1 MTIVYVL
8 RETKSIVCSNYKRI
22 FIDYIY
28 KWGEI
33 LNTMTKELGQRIRAE
48 RTAKKMT
55 QEELAERAGLHPTY
69 IGQVE
74 RGEKS
79 LTVASLEKIV
89 EGLEISF
96 SDLFENIQPSTK
108 PAGYAM
114 QCYNKIS
121 AYSKETQKQFYEL
134 ICAAEKLMK

>member
-1 MTIVYVL
+1 M
-8 RETKSIVCSNYKRI
+8 
-22 FIDYIY
+22 
-28 KWGEI
+28 
-33 LNTMTKELGQRIRAE
+33 NTMTKELGRRIRAE

-55 QEELAERAGLHPTY
+55 QEELAECAGLHPTY

-96 SDLFENIQPSTK
+96 SDLFENIRPPTK

-114 QCYNKIS
+114 QCYDKIS
-121 AYSKETQKQFYEL
+121 AYPNETQKQFYEL

>member
-1 MTIVYVL
+1 M
-8 RETKSIVCSNYKRI
+8 
-22 FIDYIY
+22 
-28 KWGEI
+28 
-33 LNTMTKELGQRIRAE
+33 NTLTKELGRRIRAE

-96 SDLFENIQPSTK
+96 SDLFENIRPPTK

-114 QCYNKIS
+114 QCYDKIS
-121 AYSKETQKQFYEL
+121 AYPNETQKQFYEL

>member
-1 MTIVYVL
+1 M
-8 RETKSIVCSNYKRI
+8 
-22 FIDYIY
+22 
-28 KWGEI
+28 
-33 LNTMTKELGQRIRAE
+33 NTLTKELGQRIRAE

-96 SDLFENIQPSTK
+96 SDLFENIQPPTK
-108 PAGYAM
+108 PASYAM
-114 QCYNKIS
+114 QCYNKVS
-121 AYSKETQKQFYEL
+121 GYPKETQKRFYEL
-134 ICAAEKLMK
+134 LCAAEKLMK

>member
-1 MTIVYVL
+1 M
-8 RETKSIVCSNYKRI
+8 
-22 FIDYIY
+22 
-28 KWGEI
+28 
-33 LNTMTKELGQRIRAE
+33 NTMTKELGRRIRAE

-89 EGLEISF
+89 EVLEISF
-96 SDLFENIQPSTK
+96 SDLFENIRPPTK

-114 QCYNKIS
+114 QCYDKIS
-121 AYSKETQKQFYEL
+121 AYPNETQKQFYEL

>member
-1 MTIVYVL
+1 
-8 RETKSIVCSNYKRI
+8 
-22 FIDYIY
+22 
-28 KWGEI
+28 
-33 LNTMTKELGQRIRAE
+33 MTKELGRRIRAE

-96 SDLFENIQPSTK
+96 SDLFENIRSPTK

-114 QCYNKIS
+114 QCYDKIS
-121 AYSKETQKQFYEL
+121 AYPNETQKQFYEL

>member
-1 MTIVYVL
+1 MNTI
-8 RETKSIVCSNYKRI
+8 
-22 FIDYIY
+22 
-28 KWGEI
+28 
-33 LNTMTKELGQRIRAE
+33 TKELGRRIRAE

-96 SDLFENIQPSTK
+96 SDLFENIRPPTK

-114 QCYNKIS
+114 QCYDKIS
-121 AYSKETQKQFYEL
+121 AYPNETQKQFYEL

>member
-1 MTIVYVL
+1 M
-8 RETKSIVCSNYKRI
+8 
-22 FIDYIY
+22 
-28 KWGEI
+28 
-33 LNTMTKELGQRIRAE
+33 NTMTKELGRRIRAE

-55 QEELAERAGLHPTY
+55 QEELAECAGLHPTY

-96 SDLFENIQPSTK
+96 SDLFENIRPPTK

-114 QCYNKIS
+114 QCYHKIS
-121 AYSKETQKQFYEL
+121 AYPNETQKQFYEL

>member
-1 MTIVYVL
+1 M
-8 RETKSIVCSNYKRI
+8 
-22 FIDYIY
+22 
-28 KWGEI
+28 
-33 LNTMTKELGQRIRAE
+33 NTMTKELGRRIRAE

-69 IGQVE
+69 NGQVE

-96 SDLFENIQPSTK
+96 SDLFENIRPPTK

-114 QCYNKIS
+114 QCYDKIS
-121 AYSKETQKQFYEL
+121 AYPNETQKQFYEL

>member
-1 MTIVYVL
+1 
-8 RETKSIVCSNYKRI
+8 
-22 FIDYIY
+22 
-28 KWGEI
+28 
-33 LNTMTKELGQRIRAE
+33 MTKELGRRIRAE

-74 RGEKS
+74 RGEMS

-96 SDLFENIQPSTK
+96 SDLFENIRPPTK

-114 QCYNKIS
+114 QCYDKIS
-121 AYSKETQKQFYEL
+121 AYPNETQKQFYEL

>member
-1 MTIVYVL
+1 M
-8 RETKSIVCSNYKRI
+8 
-22 FIDYIY
+22 
-28 KWGEI
+28 
-33 LNTMTKELGQRIRAE
+33 NTMTKELGRRIRAE

-74 RGEKS
+74 RGEKN

-96 SDLFENIQPSTK
+96 SDLFENIRPPTK

-114 QCYNKIS
+114 QCYDKIS
-121 AYSKETQKQFYEL
+121 AYPNETQKQFYEL

>member
-1 MTIVYVL
+1 M
-8 RETKSIVCSNYKRI
+8 
-22 FIDYIY
+22 
-28 KWGEI
+28 
-33 LNTMTKELGQRIRAE
+33 NTMTKELGQRIRAE

-79 LTVASLEKIV
+79 LTVVSLEKIV

-96 SDLFENIQPSTK
+96 SDLFENIQPPTK
-108 PAGYAM
+108 PVSYAM
-114 QCYNKIS
+114 QCYNKVS
-121 AYSKETQKQFYEL
+121 SYPEKKQKQFYEL
-134 ICAAEKLMK
+134 LCTAEKLMK

>member
-1 MTIVYVL
+1 
-8 RETKSIVCSNYKRI
+8 
-22 FIDYIY
+22 
-28 KWGEI
+28 
-33 LNTMTKELGQRIRAE
+33 MTKELGRRIRAE

-55 QEELAERAGLHPTY
+55 QEELAECAGLHPTY

-96 SDLFENIQPSTK
+96 SDLFENIRPPTK

-114 QCYNKIS
+114 QCYDKIS
-121 AYSKETQKQFYEL
+121 AYPNETQKQFYEL

>member
-1 MTIVYVL
+1 M
-8 RETKSIVCSNYKRI
+8 
-22 FIDYIY
+22 
-28 KWGEI
+28 
-33 LNTMTKELGQRIRAE
+33 NTMTKELGRRIRAE

-74 RGEKS
+74 RGEK
-79 LTVASLEKIV
+79 TVASLEKIV

-96 SDLFENIQPSTK
+96 SDLFENIQPPTK

-114 QCYNKIS
+114 QCYDKIS
-121 AYSKETQKQFYEL
+121 AYPNETQKQFYEL

>member
-1 MTIVYVL
+1 
-8 RETKSIVCSNYKRI
+8 
-22 FIDYIY
+22 
-28 KWGEI
+28 
-33 LNTMTKELGQRIRAE
+33 MTKELGRRIRAE

-89 EGLEISF
+89 VGLEISF
-96 SDLFENIQPSTK
+96 SDLFENIRPPTK

-114 QCYNKIS
+114 QCYDKIS
-121 AYSKETQKQFYEL
+121 AYPNETQKQFYEL